1 MLKQVHVL
9 MLDSCGREIDTVCIL
24 NSQSEV
30 NNVIAKQRED
40 STYLSRLTGND
51 YYDDADPDMLFSELA
66 YVVENI
72 NV

>member
-24 NSQSEV
+24 NSQSDV

-40 STYLSRLTGND
+40 STYLSRLTRND
-51 YYDDADPDMLFSELA
+51 YYDNADPDMLFSELA